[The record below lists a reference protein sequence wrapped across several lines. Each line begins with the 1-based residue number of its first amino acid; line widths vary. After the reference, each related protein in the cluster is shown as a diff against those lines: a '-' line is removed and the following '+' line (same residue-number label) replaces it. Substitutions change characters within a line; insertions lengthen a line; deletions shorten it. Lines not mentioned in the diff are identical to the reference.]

1 MKNVLI
7 IFLLLS
13 NFAYNQD
20 LEAEYQRLNIELLK
34 TQKQFILLDKKIED
48 LSASMSTQSKSIS
61 ALVDKNDKALRA
73 EVTSIYDSLARNTK
87 LVNANNSKIIS
98 QQSESEKNFL
108 YSVIGIL
115 CLLLLIGGVYIHMQR
130 RSRTNEQKTLA
141 LKDELSTISNT
152 SSEDIASALEKFASV
167 EQKTLELKDELSIIS
182 TTSSEDIASAL
193 EKFAI
198 IILAQPKTDSVPDHS
213 MVFEFAKQIVS
224 MENNLSRMDT
234 EVRGL
239 NRITRAIENMHNTL
253 KTMNYEIV
261 PLLGSNL
268 IEGRI
273 IEIGLSEPDVSI
285 EAGKKIIYNV
295 VKAEILFNG
304 KQIQRAKVDIKYNP
318 ND

>member
-73 EVTSIYDSLARNTK
+73 QVTSIYDSLARNTK

-152 SSEDIASALEKFASV
+152 SSEDIASALEKFAS
-167 EQKTLELKDELSIIS
+167 
-182 TTSSEDIASAL
+182 
-193 EKFAI
+193 

-268 IEGRI
+268 IEGQI

>member
-1 MKNVLI
+1 MKHVLI

-13 NFAYNQD
+13 NFVYNQVPTNQE
-20 LEAEYQRLNIELLK
+20 LESEYKRLNIELFK
-34 TQKQFILLDKKIED
+34 TQKQLILLDKKIED
-48 LSASMSTQSKSIS
+48 VSASLSAQSKSIS

-130 RSRTNEQKTLA
+130 RSRTNEQKTL
-141 LKDELSTISNT
+141 
-152 SSEDIASALEKFASV
+152 
-167 EQKTLELKDELSIIS
+167 ELKDQLSTMS

-193 EKFAI
+193 EKFAS
-198 IILAQPKTDSVPDHS
+198 LVLTQPKTDSVPDHS

-224 MENNLSRMDT
+224 MENNLSRMDS

-268 IEGRI
+268 IEGQI
-273 IEIGLSEPDVSI
+273 IEIGLSEPDVNI
-285 EAGKKIIYNV
+285 ESGKKIIYNV
-295 VKAEILFNG
+295 VKAEILYNG
-304 KQIQRAKVDIKYNP
+304 RQIQRAKVDIKYNP

>member
-152 SSEDIASALEKFASV
+152 SSEDIASALEKFAS
-167 EQKTLELKDELSIIS
+167 
-182 TTSSEDIASAL
+182 
-193 EKFAI
+193 

>member
-13 NFAYNQD
+13 NFVYNQN
-20 LEAEYQRLNIELLK
+20 LESEYQRLNIELLK
-34 TQKQFILLDKKIED
+34 TQKQLILLDKKIED
-48 LSASMSTQSKSIS
+48 VSASMSTQSKSIS
-61 ALVDKNDKALRA
+61 ALVDKNDKALRT
-73 EVTSIYDSLARNTK
+73 EVTSIYDSLQKNSLRVT
-87 LVNANNSKIIS
+87 ANDSKIKLE
-98 QQSESEKNFL
+98 QAKSEKNFL
-108 YSVIGIL
+108 YSIIGIL
-115 CLLLLIGGVYIHMQR
+115 VLLFLLVGIYIL
-130 RSRTNEQKTLA
+130 NQKRAKSLEVKTGNLDA
-141 LKDELSTISNT
+141 STQNLKDQLAELSTST
-152 SSEDIASALEKFASV
+152 SEDIASALEKFAS
-167 EQKTLELKDELSIIS
+167 
-182 TTSSEDIASAL
+182 
-193 EKFAI
+193 

-268 IEGRI
+268 IEGQI
-273 IEIGLSEPDVSI
+273 IEIGLSEPDTSI

>member
-73 EVTSIYDSLARNTK
+73 EVTSIYDSLQKNSLRVT
-87 LVNANNSKIIS
+87 ANDSKIKLE
-98 QQSESEKNFL
+98 QAKSEKNFL
-108 YSVIGIL
+108 YSIIGIL
-115 CLLLLIGGVYIHMQR
+115 VVLFLLVGIYIL
-130 RSRTNEQKTLA
+130 SQKRAKSLEVKTGNLDA
-141 LKDELSTISNT
+141 STQNLKDQLAELSTST
-152 SSEDIASALEKFASV
+152 SEDIASALEKFAS
-167 EQKTLELKDELSIIS
+167 
-182 TTSSEDIASAL
+182 
-193 EKFAI
+193 

-239 NRITRAIENMHNTL
+239 NLITRPIENMHNTL

-268 IEGRI
+268 IEGQI

>member
-1 MKNVLI
+1 MKPLFI
-7 IFLLLS
+7 IVFLAS
-13 NFAYNQD
+13 SHCFGQQNNIDTNYRS
-20 LEAEYQRLNIELLK
+20 EYIKMQQALTKYQE
-34 TQKQFILLDKKIED
+34 KIEGEINQVSID
-48 LSASMSTQSKSIS
+48 LSKQSQK
-61 ALVDKNDKALRA
+61 LNKNNDFIRA
-73 EVTSIYDSLARNTK
+73 KVTSIYDSLARNTK
-87 LVNANNSKIIS
+87 LVNDNNSKIIS

-115 CLLLLIGGVYIHMQR
+115 CLSLLIGGIYIHMQR
-130 RSRTNEQKTLA
+130 RAR
-141 LKDELSTISNT
+141 SN
-152 SSEDIASALEKFASV
+152 
-167 EQKTLELKDELSIIS
+167 EQKTLELIDQLSTMS

-193 EKFAI
+193 EKFASI
-198 IILAQPKTDSVPDHS
+198 VLTQPKTDSVPDHS

-224 MENNLSRMDT
+224 MENNLSRMDP

-268 IEGRI
+268 IEGQI

>member
-115 CLLLLIGGVYIHMQR
+115 SLLLLIGGVYIHMQR

-152 SSEDIASALEKFASV
+152 SSEDIASALEKFAS
-167 EQKTLELKDELSIIS
+167 
-182 TTSSEDIASAL
+182 
-193 EKFAI
+193 

-268 IEGRI
+268 IEGQI

>member
-1 MKNVLI
+1 
-7 IFLLLS
+7 
-13 NFAYNQD
+13 
-20 LEAEYQRLNIELLK
+20 
-34 TQKQFILLDKKIED
+34 
-48 LSASMSTQSKSIS
+48 
-61 ALVDKNDKALRA
+61 
-73 EVTSIYDSLARNTK
+73 
-87 LVNANNSKIIS
+87 
-98 QQSESEKNFL
+98 
-108 YSVIGIL
+108 
-115 CLLLLIGGVYIHMQR
+115 
-130 RSRTNEQKTLA
+130 
-141 LKDELSTISNT
+141 
-152 SSEDIASALEKFASV
+152 
-167 EQKTLELKDELSIIS
+167 
-182 TTSSEDIASAL
+182 
-193 EKFAI
+193 
-198 IILAQPKTDSVPDHS
+198 
-213 MVFEFAKQIVS
+213 

-268 IEGRI
+268 IEGQI

>member
-20 LEAEYQRLNIELLK
+20 SESEYLRLNIELLK

-73 EVTSIYDSLARNTK
+73 EVTSIYDSLQKNSLRVT
-87 LVNANNSKIIS
+87 ANDSKIKLE
-98 QQSESEKNFL
+98 QAKSEKNFL
-108 YSVIGIL
+108 YSIIGIL
-115 CLLLLIGGVYIHMQR
+115 VLLFLLVGIYIL
-130 RSRTNEQKTLA
+130 NQKRAKSLEVKTGNLDA
-141 LKDELSTISNT
+141 STQNLKDQLAELSTST
-152 SSEDIASALEKFASV
+152 SEDIASALEKFAS
-167 EQKTLELKDELSIIS
+167 
-182 TTSSEDIASAL
+182 
-193 EKFAI
+193 

-268 IEGRI
+268 IEGQI
-273 IEIGLSEPDVSI
+273 IEVGLSEPDVNI
-285 EAGKKIIYNV
+285 ESGKKIIYNV

>member
-13 NFAYNQD
+13 NFVYNQD

-152 SSEDIASALEKFASV
+152 SSEDIASALEKFAS
-167 EQKTLELKDELSIIS
+167 
-182 TTSSEDIASAL
+182 
-193 EKFAI
+193 

-268 IEGRI
+268 IEGQI

>member
-20 LEAEYQRLNIELLK
+20 SESEYLRLNIELLK

-73 EVTSIYDSLARNTK
+73 EVTSIYDSLQKNSLRVT
-87 LVNANNSKIIS
+87 ANDSKIKLE
-98 QQSESEKNFL
+98 QAKSEKNFL
-108 YSVIGIL
+108 YSIIGIL
-115 CLLLLIGGVYIHMQR
+115 VLLFLLVGIYIL
-130 RSRTNEQKTLA
+130 NQKRAKSLEVKTGNLDA
-141 LKDELSTISNT
+141 STQNLKDQLAELSTST
-152 SSEDIASALEKFASV
+152 SEDIASALEKFAS
-167 EQKTLELKDELSIIS
+167 
-182 TTSSEDIASAL
+182 
-193 EKFAI
+193 

-268 IEGRI
+268 IEGQI

>member
-13 NFAYNQD
+13 NFVYNQD

-193 EKFAI
+193 EKFAS

-239 NRITRAIENMHNTL
+239 NRITRAIENTL

-268 IEGRI
+268 IEGQI